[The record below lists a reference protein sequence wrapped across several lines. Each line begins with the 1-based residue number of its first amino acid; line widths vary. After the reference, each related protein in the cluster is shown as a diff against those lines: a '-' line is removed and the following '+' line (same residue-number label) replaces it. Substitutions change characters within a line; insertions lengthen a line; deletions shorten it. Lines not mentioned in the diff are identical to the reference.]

1 MSGLHQRLRAAVPR
15 PGAQAPQKDSAL
27 VTRLLL
33 LWSEGTL
40 SATEVQKVAHACV
53 VDGLGHPEIYRLAS
67 LGSWGQYPANVNRD
81 LKSWIVSE
89 LPDPLVVRVP
99 CLDTKPSPARVCYD
113 DAAVMLPHLWVE
125 SMGQQVFTCK
135 FKDAGRRQCLRT

>member
-1 MSGLHQRLRAAVPR
+1 MSGLHQRLKAAVPR
-15 PGAQAPQKDSAL
+15 LVSQAPQKDSAL

-40 SATEVQKVAHACV
+40 SATEVQNIAHSSV
-53 VDGLGHPEIYRLAS
+53 VDGICHPEIYKLAS

-81 LKSWIVSE
+81 LKSMIVSE

-125 SMGQQVFTCK
+125 SMGQQATICQVRDLGCK
-135 FKDAGRRQCLRT
+135 LKL